1 MLKKIKQTKSEKLL
15 LIFLI
20 LLAIFSLISFTLIKN
35 KCLFVEKVNL
45 TKLKFNKPENI
56 VILNVPCGNVV
67 IELFPSIS
75 PNSVERFK
83 KLIKNKE
90 YDNVAFHRVVKN
102 FLVQAGDLEF
112 GRKENINYTY
122 IGSGR
127 SKYDLIKPETDKPF
141 EFKRGTVAFAKSKN
155 GDAEDSE
162 FLILLADAFLFEGE
176 YTPLGRVV
184 NGISAL
190 EKIKFNDQSEYVL
203 RPDFINSLKMF
214 SEFNKSK
221 NLINEIDYLFSEDQG
236 RYIIEINPKD
246 LKEVTKIL
254 DQNSVYHEE
263 LGIIIEKDMI
273 INQKTKVTIDELK
286 SYNSNWLTNFM
297 SA

>member
-45 TKLKFNKPENI
+45 TKLNFNNPENI
-56 VILNVPCGNVV
+56 VILNVSCGNVV
-67 IELFPSIS
+67 IELLPSIS
-75 PNSVERFK
+75 PNSVDRFK
-83 KLIKNKE
+83 KLVKNKE
-90 YDNVAFHRVVKN
+90 YDNVAFHRVIEN

-112 GRKENINYTY
+112 GRKDNINYTY

-127 SKYDLIKPETDKPF
+127 SKYDLIKPEIDKPF
-141 EFKRGTVAFAKSKN
+141 EFKRGTVAFAKSKS

-176 YTPLGRVV
+176 YTPLGRVIG
-184 NGISAL
+184 GISAL

-203 RPDFINSLKMF
+203 RPDFINSLKML
-214 SEFNKSK
+214 SD
-221 NLINEIDYLFSEDQG
+221 IN
-236 RYIIEINPKD
+236 
-246 LKEVTKIL
+246 
-254 DQNSVYHEE
+254 
-263 LGIIIEKDMI
+263 
-273 INQKTKVTIDELK
+273 
-286 SYNSNWLTNFM
+286 
-297 SA
+297 

>member
-45 TKLKFNKPENI
+45 TKLNFNNPENI
-56 VILNVPCGNVV
+56 VILNISCGNVV

-83 KLIKNKE
+83 KLVKNKE

-176 YTPLGRVV
+176 YTPLGRVI

-214 SEFNKSK
+214 SD
-221 NLINEIDYLFSEDQG
+221 IN
-236 RYIIEINPKD
+236 
-246 LKEVTKIL
+246 
-254 DQNSVYHEE
+254 
-263 LGIIIEKDMI
+263 
-273 INQKTKVTIDELK
+273 
-286 SYNSNWLTNFM
+286 
-297 SA
+297 

>member
-67 IELFPSIS
+67 IELFPNIS

-83 KLIKNKE
+83 KLVKKKE
-90 YDNVAFHRVVKN
+90 YDNVAFHRVVEN

-112 GRKENINYTY
+112 GRKDNINYTY

-176 YTPLGRVV
+176 YTPLGRVI

-214 SEFNKSK
+214 SD
-221 NLINEIDYLFSEDQG
+221 IN
-236 RYIIEINPKD
+236 
-246 LKEVTKIL
+246 
-254 DQNSVYHEE
+254 
-263 LGIIIEKDMI
+263 
-273 INQKTKVTIDELK
+273 
-286 SYNSNWLTNFM
+286 
-297 SA
+297 

>member
-20 LLAIFSLISFTLIKN
+20 LLAVFSLISFTLIKN

-45 TKLKFNKPENI
+45 TKLNFNNPENI

-67 IELFPSIS
+67 IELFPNIS

-90 YDNVAFHRVVKN
+90 YDNVAFHRVVEN

-112 GRKENINYTY
+112 GRKDNINYTY

-127 SKYDLIKPETDKPF
+127 SKYDLIKPEIDKPF

-155 GDAEDSE
+155 GDTEDSE

-176 YTPLGRVV
+176 YTPLGKVIS
-184 NGISAL
+184 GISAL

-203 RPDFINSLKMF
+203 RPDFINSLKML
-214 SEFNKSK
+214 SDFN
-221 NLINEIDYLFSEDQG
+221 
-236 RYIIEINPKD
+236 
-246 LKEVTKIL
+246 
-254 DQNSVYHEE
+254 
-263 LGIIIEKDMI
+263 
-273 INQKTKVTIDELK
+273 
-286 SYNSNWLTNFM
+286 
-297 SA
+297 

>member
-35 KCLFVEKVNL
+35 KCLFVEKVNI
-45 TKLKFNKPENI
+45 TKLNFNNPENI
-56 VILNVPCGNVV
+56 IILNVPCGNVV

-83 KLIKNKE
+83 KLVKNKE
-90 YDNVAFHRVVKN
+90 YDNVAFHRVVEN

-112 GRKENINYTY
+112 GRKDNINYTY

-127 SKYDLIKPETDKPF
+127 SKYDLIKPEIDKPF

-176 YTPLGRVV
+176 YTPLGRVI

-214 SEFNKSK
+214 SD
-221 NLINEIDYLFSEDQG
+221 IN
-236 RYIIEINPKD
+236 
-246 LKEVTKIL
+246 
-254 DQNSVYHEE
+254 
-263 LGIIIEKDMI
+263 
-273 INQKTKVTIDELK
+273 
-286 SYNSNWLTNFM
+286 
-297 SA
+297 

>member
-45 TKLKFNKPENI
+45 TKLKFNNPENI
-56 VILNVPCGNVV
+56 VILNISCGNVV
-67 IELFPSIS
+67 IELFPNVS

-90 YDNVAFHRVVKN
+90 YDNVAFHRVVEN

-112 GRKENINYTY
+112 GKKDNINYTY

-176 YTPLGRVV
+176 YTPLGRVI

-214 SEFNKSK
+214 SD
-221 NLINEIDYLFSEDQG
+221 IN
-236 RYIIEINPKD
+236 
-246 LKEVTKIL
+246 
-254 DQNSVYHEE
+254 
-263 LGIIIEKDMI
+263 
-273 INQKTKVTIDELK
+273 
-286 SYNSNWLTNFM
+286 
-297 SA
+297 

>member
-45 TKLKFNKPENI
+45 TKLNFNKPENI

-83 KLIKNKE
+83 KLVKNKE
-90 YDNVAFHRVVKN
+90 YDDVAFHRVVEN

-112 GRKENINYTY
+112 GRKDNINYTY

-127 SKYDLIKPETDKPF
+127 SRYDLIKPETDKPF

-176 YTPLGRVV
+176 YTPLGRVI

-214 SEFNKSK
+214 SD
-221 NLINEIDYLFSEDQG
+221 IN
-236 RYIIEINPKD
+236 
-246 LKEVTKIL
+246 
-254 DQNSVYHEE
+254 
-263 LGIIIEKDMI
+263 
-273 INQKTKVTIDELK
+273 
-286 SYNSNWLTNFM
+286 
-297 SA
+297 

>member
-20 LLAIFSLISFTLIKN
+20 LLGIFSLISFTLIKN

-45 TKLKFNKPENI
+45 TKLNFNNPENI
-56 VILNVPCGNVV
+56 VILNVPCGNVI

-75 PNSVERFK
+75 PNSVERFT

-90 YDNVAFHRVVKN
+90 YDNVAFHRVVEN

-112 GRKENINYTY
+112 GRKDNINYTY

-141 EFKRGTVAFAKSKN
+141 EFKRGTVAFAKSKS

-162 FLILLADAFLFEGE
+162 FLILLADAFMFEGE
-176 YTPLGRVV
+176 YTPLGRVIS
-184 NGISAL
+184 GISAL

-214 SEFNKSK
+214 SD
-221 NLINEIDYLFSEDQG
+221 IN
-236 RYIIEINPKD
+236 
-246 LKEVTKIL
+246 
-254 DQNSVYHEE
+254 
-263 LGIIIEKDMI
+263 
-273 INQKTKVTIDELK
+273 
-286 SYNSNWLTNFM
+286 
-297 SA
+297 

>member
-20 LLAIFSLISFTLIKN
+20 LLAVFSFVSFTLIKN
-35 KCLFVEKVNL
+35 KCLFVEKVDL
-45 TKLKFNKPENI
+45 DKLSFSNAENV
-56 VILNVPCGNVV
+56 VILNVSCGNVV
-67 IELFPSIS
+67 IELLPNIS

-112 GRKENINYTY
+112 GRKDNINYTY

-127 SKYDLIKPETDKPF
+127 SKYNLIKPETDKPF
-141 EFKRGTVAFAKSKN
+141 QFKRGTVAFAKSKS

-176 YTPLGRVV
+176 YTPLGRVIS
-184 NGISAL
+184 GISAL

-203 RPDFINSLKMF
+203 RPDFINTLRMF
-214 SEFNKSK
+214 SN
-221 NLINEIDYLFSEDQG
+221 IN
-236 RYIIEINPKD
+236 
-246 LKEVTKIL
+246 
-254 DQNSVYHEE
+254 
-263 LGIIIEKDMI
+263 
-273 INQKTKVTIDELK
+273 
-286 SYNSNWLTNFM
+286 
-297 SA
+297 

>member
-1 MLKKIKQTKSEKLL
+1 MLKKIKQSKSEKLL

-45 TKLKFNKPENI
+45 TKLNFSKPENI
-56 VILNVPCGNVV
+56 VILNVSCGNVV

-83 KLIKNKE
+83 KLVKNKE
-90 YDNVAFHRVVKN
+90 YDNVAFHRVVEN

-176 YTPLGRVV
+176 YTPLGRVI

-214 SEFNKSK
+214 SD
-221 NLINEIDYLFSEDQG
+221 IN
-236 RYIIEINPKD
+236 
-246 LKEVTKIL
+246 
-254 DQNSVYHEE
+254 
-263 LGIIIEKDMI
+263 
-273 INQKTKVTIDELK
+273 
-286 SYNSNWLTNFM
+286 
-297 SA
+297 

>member
-45 TKLKFNKPENI
+45 TKLNFNKPENI
-56 VILNVPCGNVV
+56 VILNVTCGNVV

-83 KLIKNKE
+83 KLVKNKE

-176 YTPLGRVV
+176 YTPLGRVI

-214 SEFNKSK
+214 SDI
-221 NLINEIDYLFSEDQG
+221 NLLAAYQ
-236 RYIIEINPKD
+236 
-246 LKEVTKIL
+246 
-254 DQNSVYHEE
+254 
-263 LGIIIEKDMI
+263 
-273 INQKTKVTIDELK
+273 
-286 SYNSNWLTNFM
+286 
-297 SA
+297 

>member
-45 TKLKFNKPENI
+45 TKLNFNKPENI

-67 IELFPSIS
+67 IELFPNIS

-83 KLIKNKE
+83 KLVKNKE
-90 YDNVAFHRVVKN
+90 YDNVAFHRVVEN

-214 SEFNKSK
+214 SD
-221 NLINEIDYLFSEDQG
+221 IN
-236 RYIIEINPKD
+236 
-246 LKEVTKIL
+246 
-254 DQNSVYHEE
+254 
-263 LGIIIEKDMI
+263 
-273 INQKTKVTIDELK
+273 
-286 SYNSNWLTNFM
+286 
-297 SA
+297 

>member
-45 TKLKFNKPENI
+45 TKLNFSKPENI

-83 KLIKNKE
+83 KLVKNKE
-90 YDNVAFHRVVKN
+90 YDNVAFHRVVEN

-176 YTPLGRVV
+176 YTPLGSVI

-214 SEFNKSK
+214 SD
-221 NLINEIDYLFSEDQG
+221 IN
-236 RYIIEINPKD
+236 
-246 LKEVTKIL
+246 
-254 DQNSVYHEE
+254 
-263 LGIIIEKDMI
+263 
-273 INQKTKVTIDELK
+273 
-286 SYNSNWLTNFM
+286 
-297 SA
+297 

>member
-20 LLAIFSLISFTLIKN
+20 LLAVFSLISFTLIKN
-35 KCLFVEKVNL
+35 KCLFVEKVSL
-45 TKLKFNKPENI
+45 TKLNFNNPENI

-67 IELFPSIS
+67 IELFPNIS

-83 KLIKNKE
+83 KLVKKKE
-90 YDNVAFHRVVKN
+90 YDNVAFHRVVEN

-112 GRKENINYTY
+112 GKKDNINYTY

-141 EFKRGTVAFAKSKN
+141 QFKRGTVAFAKSKS

-162 FLILLADAFLFEGE
+162 FFILLADAFLFEGE
-176 YTPLGRVV
+176 YTPLGRVI

-214 SEFNKSK
+214 SD
-221 NLINEIDYLFSEDQG
+221 IN
-236 RYIIEINPKD
+236 
-246 LKEVTKIL
+246 
-254 DQNSVYHEE
+254 
-263 LGIIIEKDMI
+263 
-273 INQKTKVTIDELK
+273 
-286 SYNSNWLTNFM
+286 
-297 SA
+297 

>member
-45 TKLKFNKPENI
+45 TKLNFNKPENI
-56 VILNVPCGNVV
+56 VILNVTCGNVI
-67 IELFPSIS
+67 IELYPSIS

-83 KLIKNKE
+83 KLVKNKE
-90 YDNVAFHRVVKN
+90 YDNVAFHRVVEN

-155 GDAEDSE
+155 GDTEDSE

-176 YTPLGRVV
+176 YTPLGRVIK
-184 NGISAL
+184 GISAL

-203 RPDFINSLKMF
+203 RPDFTNSLKMF
-214 SEFNKSK
+214 SD
-221 NLINEIDYLFSEDQG
+221 IN
-236 RYIIEINPKD
+236 
-246 LKEVTKIL
+246 
-254 DQNSVYHEE
+254 
-263 LGIIIEKDMI
+263 
-273 INQKTKVTIDELK
+273 
-286 SYNSNWLTNFM
+286 
-297 SA
+297 

>member
-1 MLKKIKQTKSEKLL
+1 MLKKIKQSKSEKLL

-45 TKLKFNKPENI
+45 TKLNFNKPENI

-67 IELFPSIS
+67 IELYPSIS

-90 YDNVAFHRVVKN
+90 YDNVAFHRVVEN

-176 YTPLGRVV
+176 YTPLGRVI

-214 SEFNKSK
+214 SD
-221 NLINEIDYLFSEDQG
+221 IN
-236 RYIIEINPKD
+236 
-246 LKEVTKIL
+246 
-254 DQNSVYHEE
+254 
-263 LGIIIEKDMI
+263 
-273 INQKTKVTIDELK
+273 
-286 SYNSNWLTNFM
+286 
-297 SA
+297 

>member
-20 LLAIFSLISFTLIKN
+20 LLAVFSLISFTLIKN

-45 TKLKFNKPENI
+45 AKLNFNKPENI

-83 KLIKNKE
+83 KLVKNKE
-90 YDNVAFHRVVKN
+90 YDNVAFHRVVEN

-112 GRKENINYTY
+112 GRKDNINYTY

-162 FLILLADAFLFEGE
+162 LLILLADAFLFEGE
-176 YTPLGRVV
+176 YTPLGRVI

-214 SEFNKSK
+214 SD
-221 NLINEIDYLFSEDQG
+221 IN
-236 RYIIEINPKD
+236 
-246 LKEVTKIL
+246 
-254 DQNSVYHEE
+254 
-263 LGIIIEKDMI
+263 
-273 INQKTKVTIDELK
+273 
-286 SYNSNWLTNFM
+286 
-297 SA
+297 

>member
-45 TKLKFNKPENI
+45 TKLNFDKPENI

-83 KLIKNKE
+83 KLVKNKE
-90 YDNVAFHRVVKN
+90 YDNVAFHRVVEN

-112 GRKENINYTY
+112 GRKENINYTF

-214 SEFNKSK
+214 SD
-221 NLINEIDYLFSEDQG
+221 IN
-236 RYIIEINPKD
+236 
-246 LKEVTKIL
+246 
-254 DQNSVYHEE
+254 
-263 LGIIIEKDMI
+263 
-273 INQKTKVTIDELK
+273 
-286 SYNSNWLTNFM
+286 
-297 SA
+297 

>member
-45 TKLKFNKPENI
+45 TKLNFSKPENI

-67 IELFPSIS
+67 IELYPSIS

-83 KLIKNKE
+83 KLVKNKE
-90 YDNVAFHRVVKN
+90 YDNVAFHRVVEN

-141 EFKRGTVAFAKSKN
+141 KFKRGTVAFAKSKN

-176 YTPLGRVV
+176 YTPLGRVI

-214 SEFNKSK
+214 SD
-221 NLINEIDYLFSEDQG
+221 IN
-236 RYIIEINPKD
+236 
-246 LKEVTKIL
+246 
-254 DQNSVYHEE
+254 
-263 LGIIIEKDMI
+263 
-273 INQKTKVTIDELK
+273 
-286 SYNSNWLTNFM
+286 
-297 SA
+297 

>member
-45 TKLKFNKPENI
+45 TKLNFSKPENI

-83 KLIKNKE
+83 KLVKNKE
-90 YDNVAFHRVVKN
+90 CDDVAFHRVVEN

-112 GRKENINYTY
+112 GRRENINYTY

-141 EFKRGTVAFAKSKN
+141 EFKRGTVAFAKSKS

-162 FLILLADAFLFEGE
+162 FFILLADAFLFEGE

-214 SEFNKSK
+214 SD
-221 NLINEIDYLFSEDQG
+221 IN
-236 RYIIEINPKD
+236 
-246 LKEVTKIL
+246 
-254 DQNSVYHEE
+254 
-263 LGIIIEKDMI
+263 
-273 INQKTKVTIDELK
+273 
-286 SYNSNWLTNFM
+286 
-297 SA
+297 

>member
-45 TKLKFNKPENI
+45 TKLNFDKPENI
-56 VILNVPCGNVV
+56 VILNVPCGDVV

-83 KLIKNKE
+83 KLVKNKE
-90 YDNVAFHRVVKN
+90 YDNVAFHRVVEN

-112 GRKENINYTY
+112 GRKENLNYTY

-214 SEFNKSK
+214 SD
-221 NLINEIDYLFSEDQG
+221 IN
-236 RYIIEINPKD
+236 
-246 LKEVTKIL
+246 
-254 DQNSVYHEE
+254 
-263 LGIIIEKDMI
+263 
-273 INQKTKVTIDELK
+273 
-286 SYNSNWLTNFM
+286 
-297 SA
+297 

>member
-1 MLKKIKQTKSEKLL
+1 MLKKIKQSKSEKLL

-45 TKLKFNKPENI
+45 TKLEFNNPENI
-56 VILNVPCGNVV
+56 VILNISCGNVV
-67 IELFPSIS
+67 IELFPNVS

-112 GRKENINYTY
+112 GRKDNINYTY

-141 EFKRGTVAFAKSKN
+141 EFKRGTVAFAKSKS

-176 YTPLGRVV
+176 YTPLGRVI

-214 SEFNKSK
+214 SD
-221 NLINEIDYLFSEDQG
+221 IN
-236 RYIIEINPKD
+236 
-246 LKEVTKIL
+246 
-254 DQNSVYHEE
+254 
-263 LGIIIEKDMI
+263 
-273 INQKTKVTIDELK
+273 
-286 SYNSNWLTNFM
+286 
-297 SA
+297 

>member
-45 TKLKFNKPENI
+45 TKLNFNKPENI

-83 KLIKNKE
+83 NLIKNKE
-90 YDNVAFHRVVKN
+90 YDNVAFHRVVEN

-112 GRKENINYTY
+112 GRKDNINYTY

-176 YTPLGRVV
+176 YTPLGRVI

-214 SEFNKSK
+214 SD
-221 NLINEIDYLFSEDQG
+221 IN
-236 RYIIEINPKD
+236 
-246 LKEVTKIL
+246 
-254 DQNSVYHEE
+254 
-263 LGIIIEKDMI
+263 
-273 INQKTKVTIDELK
+273 
-286 SYNSNWLTNFM
+286 
-297 SA
+297 

>member
-45 TKLKFNKPENI
+45 TKLNFNKPENI

-90 YDNVAFHRVVKN
+90 YDNVAFHRVVEN

-176 YTPLGRVV
+176 YTPLGRVI
-184 NGISAL
+184 NGISAI

-214 SEFNKSK
+214 SEFNKSE
-221 NLINEIDYLFSEDQG
+221 N
-236 RYIIEINPKD
+236 
-246 LKEVTKIL
+246 
-254 DQNSVYHEE
+254 
-263 LGIIIEKDMI
+263 
-273 INQKTKVTIDELK
+273 
-286 SYNSNWLTNFM
+286 
-297 SA
+297 

>member
-67 IELFPSIS
+67 IELYPSIS

-83 KLIKNKE
+83 KLVKNKE
-90 YDNVAFHRVVKN
+90 YDNVAFHRVVEN

-176 YTPLGRVV
+176 YTPLGRVI

-214 SEFNKSK
+214 SD
-221 NLINEIDYLFSEDQG
+221 IN
-236 RYIIEINPKD
+236 
-246 LKEVTKIL
+246 
-254 DQNSVYHEE
+254 
-263 LGIIIEKDMI
+263 
-273 INQKTKVTIDELK
+273 
-286 SYNSNWLTNFM
+286 
-297 SA
+297 

>member
-45 TKLKFNKPENI
+45 TKLNFNKPENI

-90 YDNVAFHRVVKN
+90 YDNVAFHRVVEN

-112 GRKENINYTY
+112 GKKDNINYTY

-127 SKYDLIKPETDKPF
+127 SKYGLIKPETDKPF

-176 YTPLGRVV
+176 YTPLGRVI

-214 SEFNKSK
+214 SD
-221 NLINEIDYLFSEDQG
+221 IN
-236 RYIIEINPKD
+236 
-246 LKEVTKIL
+246 
-254 DQNSVYHEE
+254 
-263 LGIIIEKDMI
+263 
-273 INQKTKVTIDELK
+273 
-286 SYNSNWLTNFM
+286 
-297 SA
+297 

>member
-45 TKLKFNKPENI
+45 TKLNFSKPENI

-67 IELFPSIS
+67 IELYPSIS

-83 KLIKNKE
+83 KLVKNKE
-90 YDNVAFHRVVKN
+90 YDDVAFHRVVEN

-176 YTPLGRVV
+176 YTPLGSVI

-214 SEFNKSK
+214 SD
-221 NLINEIDYLFSEDQG
+221 IN
-236 RYIIEINPKD
+236 
-246 LKEVTKIL
+246 
-254 DQNSVYHEE
+254 
-263 LGIIIEKDMI
+263 
-273 INQKTKVTIDELK
+273 
-286 SYNSNWLTNFM
+286 
-297 SA
+297 

>member
-20 LLAIFSLISFTLIKN
+20 LLAVFSFVSFILIKN
-35 KCLFVEKVNL
+35 KCLFVEKVDL
-45 TKLKFNKPENI
+45 DKLNFSNAENI
-56 VILNVPCGNVV
+56 VILNVSCGNVV
-67 IELFPSIS
+67 IELLPSIS

-112 GRKENINYTY
+112 GRKDNINYTY

-127 SKYDLIKPETDKPF
+127 SKYNLIKPETDKPF
-141 EFKRGTVAFAKSKN
+141 KFKRGTLAFAKSKN

-176 YTPLGRVV
+176 YTPLGRVIS
-184 NGISAL
+184 GISAL

-214 SEFNKSK
+214 SD
-221 NLINEIDYLFSEDQG
+221 IN
-236 RYIIEINPKD
+236 
-246 LKEVTKIL
+246 
-254 DQNSVYHEE
+254 
-263 LGIIIEKDMI
+263 
-273 INQKTKVTIDELK
+273 
-286 SYNSNWLTNFM
+286 
-297 SA
+297 

>member
-45 TKLKFNKPENI
+45 TKLNFSKPENI

-83 KLIKNKE
+83 KLVKNKE

-112 GRKENINYTY
+112 GRKENLNYTY

-176 YTPLGRVV
+176 YTPLGRVI

-214 SEFNKSK
+214 SD
-221 NLINEIDYLFSEDQG
+221 IN
-236 RYIIEINPKD
+236 
-246 LKEVTKIL
+246 
-254 DQNSVYHEE
+254 
-263 LGIIIEKDMI
+263 
-273 INQKTKVTIDELK
+273 
-286 SYNSNWLTNFM
+286 
-297 SA
+297 

>member
-45 TKLKFNKPENI
+45 TKLNFDKPENI
-56 VILNVPCGNVV
+56 VILNVPCGDVV

-83 KLIKNKE
+83 KLVKNKE
-90 YDNVAFHRVVKN
+90 YDNVAFHRVVEN

-112 GRKENINYTY
+112 GRKENLNYTY

-176 YTPLGRVV
+176 YTPLGRVI

-214 SEFNKSK
+214 SD
-221 NLINEIDYLFSEDQG
+221 IN
-236 RYIIEINPKD
+236 
-246 LKEVTKIL
+246 
-254 DQNSVYHEE
+254 
-263 LGIIIEKDMI
+263 
-273 INQKTKVTIDELK
+273 
-286 SYNSNWLTNFM
+286 
-297 SA
+297 

>member
-45 TKLKFNKPENI
+45 TKLNFNKPENI

-90 YDNVAFHRVVKN
+90 YDNVAFHRVVEN

-112 GRKENINYTY
+112 GKKDNINYTY

-141 EFKRGTVAFAKSKN
+141 EFKRGTVAFAKSKS

-162 FLILLADAFLFEGE
+162 FFILLADAFLFEGE
-176 YTPLGRVV
+176 YTPLGRVI

-214 SEFNKSK
+214 SD
-221 NLINEIDYLFSEDQG
+221 IN
-236 RYIIEINPKD
+236 
-246 LKEVTKIL
+246 
-254 DQNSVYHEE
+254 
-263 LGIIIEKDMI
+263 
-273 INQKTKVTIDELK
+273 
-286 SYNSNWLTNFM
+286 
-297 SA
+297 

>member
-20 LLAIFSLISFTLIKN
+20 LLAVFSFVSFILIKN
-35 KCLFVEKVNL
+35 KCLFVEKVDL
-45 TKLKFNKPENI
+45 DKLNFSNAENI
-56 VILNVPCGNVV
+56 VILNVSCGNVV
-67 IELFPSIS
+67 IELLPSIS

-112 GRKENINYTY
+112 GRKDNINYTY

-127 SKYDLIKPETDKPF
+127 SKYNLIKPETDKPF

-162 FLILLADAFLFEGE
+162 FFILLADAFLFEGE

-203 RPDFINSLKMF
+203 RPDFINTLKMF
-214 SEFNKSK
+214 SN
-221 NLINEIDYLFSEDQG
+221 IN
-236 RYIIEINPKD
+236 
-246 LKEVTKIL
+246 
-254 DQNSVYHEE
+254 
-263 LGIIIEKDMI
+263 
-273 INQKTKVTIDELK
+273 
-286 SYNSNWLTNFM
+286 
-297 SA
+297 

>member
-45 TKLKFNKPENI
+45 TKLNFNKPENI

-112 GRKENINYTY
+112 GKKENLNYTY

-155 GDAEDSE
+155 GDTEDSE

-176 YTPLGRVV
+176 YTPLGRVII
-184 NGISAL
+184 GISAL

-214 SEFNKSK
+214 SD
-221 NLINEIDYLFSEDQG
+221 IN
-236 RYIIEINPKD
+236 
-246 LKEVTKIL
+246 
-254 DQNSVYHEE
+254 
-263 LGIIIEKDMI
+263 
-273 INQKTKVTIDELK
+273 
-286 SYNSNWLTNFM
+286 
-297 SA
+297 

>member
-45 TKLKFNKPENI
+45 TKLNFNKPENI
-56 VILNVPCGNVV
+56 VILNVPCGSVV
-67 IELFPSIS
+67 IELYPSIS

-83 KLIKNKE
+83 KLVKNKE
-90 YDNVAFHRVVKN
+90 YDNVAFHRVVEN

-112 GRKENINYTY
+112 GRKDNINYTY

-127 SKYDLIKPETDKPF
+127 SKYDLIKPEIDKPF

-176 YTPLGRVV
+176 YTPLGRVI

-203 RPDFINSLKMF
+203 RPDFINSLKLL
-214 SEFNKSK
+214 SD
-221 NLINEIDYLFSEDQG
+221 IN
-236 RYIIEINPKD
+236 
-246 LKEVTKIL
+246 
-254 DQNSVYHEE
+254 
-263 LGIIIEKDMI
+263 
-273 INQKTKVTIDELK
+273 
-286 SYNSNWLTNFM
+286 
-297 SA
+297 

>member
-45 TKLKFNKPENI
+45 TKLNFNKPENI

-83 KLIKNKE
+83 KLVKNKE

-190 EKIKFNDQSEYVL
+190 EKIKFNNQSEYVL

-214 SEFNKSK
+214 SD
-221 NLINEIDYLFSEDQG
+221 IN
-236 RYIIEINPKD
+236 
-246 LKEVTKIL
+246 
-254 DQNSVYHEE
+254 
-263 LGIIIEKDMI
+263 
-273 INQKTKVTIDELK
+273 
-286 SYNSNWLTNFM
+286 
-297 SA
+297 

>member
-45 TKLKFNKPENI
+45 AKLKFNNPENI
-56 VILNVPCGNVV
+56 VILNISCGNVV
-67 IELFPSIS
+67 IELFPNVS

-90 YDNVAFHRVVKN
+90 YDNVAFHRVVEN

-112 GRKENINYTY
+112 GKKDNINYTY

-214 SEFNKSK
+214 SD
-221 NLINEIDYLFSEDQG
+221 IN
-236 RYIIEINPKD
+236 
-246 LKEVTKIL
+246 
-254 DQNSVYHEE
+254 
-263 LGIIIEKDMI
+263 
-273 INQKTKVTIDELK
+273 
-286 SYNSNWLTNFM
+286 
-297 SA
+297 